1 MPKRLLLSITLAAT
15 SAAAQQLTATDR
27 AHAAA
32 AVWAGAKYN
41 YAWWDHVRADW
52 DSALGATLR
61 AANEPQ
67 SDVRFYRRLRR
78 VVALL
83 NDGEAR
89 VTPPPALAGRLAR
102 PPIPLRPLGR
112 RPVIVG
118 DAATPELRIAR

>member
-1 MPKRLLLSITLAAT
+1 MPKRLLLAITLAAT

-27 AHAAA
+27 ARAAA

-83 NDGEAR
+83 NAGEAPG
-89 VTPPPALAGRLAR
+89 TPPP
-102 PPIPLRPLGR
+102 PLRGP
-112 RPVIVG
+112 PPPPPH
-118 DAATPELRIAR
+118 APTPPQMHPATL

>member
-27 AHAAA
+27 ARAAA

-78 VVALL
+78 VGAPLH
-83 NDGEAR
+83 DREPRGA
-89 VTPPPALAGRLAR
+89 PPAAAAG
-102 PPIPLRPLGR
+102 P
-112 RPVIVG
+112 
-118 DAATPELRIAR
+118 

>member
-1 MPKRLLLSITLAAT
+1 MPARLLLWLMLAAT

-27 AHAAA
+27 AQAGA
-32 AVWAGAKYN
+32 AVGAGAKYN

-52 DSALGATLR
+52 GSALAATLR
-61 AANEPQ
+61 AASEPQ

-89 VTPPPALAGRLAR
+89 VSPPTAVAGRLGR
-102 PPIPLRPLGR
+102 PPIALR
-112 RPVIVG
+112 
-118 DAATPELRIAR
+118 ARI

>member
-89 VTPPPALAGRLAR
+89 GQPPAALAGRPPPPAVAR
-102 PPIPLRPLGR
+102 RAPEGRPLLL
-112 RPVIVG
+112 G
-118 DAATPELRIAR
+118 DAPTAPR

>member
-1 MPKRLLLSITLAAT
+1 MPKRLLLAITLAAT

-27 AHAAA
+27 ARAAA

-67 SDVRFYRRLRR
+67 SDVRFYRRVGPGAAPPADR
-78 VVALL
+78 
-83 NDGEAR
+83 EAR
-89 VTPPPALAGRLAR
+89 GAPPPPPAGGRAR
-102 PPIPLRPLGR
+102 
-112 RPVIVG
+112 
-118 DAATPELRIAR
+118 

>member
-67 SDVRFYRRLRR
+67 SDVRFYRRLRP
-78 VVALL
+78 VGALPHT
-83 NDGEAR
+83 GEAR
-89 VTPPPALAGRLAR
+89 GTPPPPTPR
-102 PPIPLRPLGR
+102 PPPPPPASLP
-112 RPVIVG
+112 
-118 DAATPELRIAR
+118 